1 MRARARAE
9 EMYTRRMTEPISRRT
24 ISKRPEAQRHSS
36 NNDSSNSDSSH
47 TAQRERPRAASAR
60 ATTAERA
67 DTWSDDNEAT
77 SARGRQWPMTNMSL
91 HLHNQRTGLRHADH
105 RRREPQSRHGR
116 AASERRGGGEV
127 ESERRARARCKT
139 GWQRRDGSDA
149 NDGGDDGPQ
158 STVGVPSRVTVRVR
172 NGTAGEHTRSGA
184 ERAGN

>member
-91 HLHNQRTGLRHADH
+91 HLRNQRPGLRHADH

-116 AASERRGGGEV
+116 AASERA
-127 ESERRARARCKT
+127 SERRARARCKT

-158 STVGVPSRVTVRVR
+158 STVGVPSRVTVRVL